1 MGIPGAHGRHCN
13 ELSFL
18 DSAQW
23 LRSPMALSNA
33 TNGTVPWNHLHPAF
47 KARRGRARA
56 EQRRVRAEPAT
67 AMPLR

>member
-33 TNGTVPWNHLHPAF
+33 TNGTVPWDHLHPAF

-56 EQRRVRAEPAT
+56 E
-67 AMPLR
+67 